1 MADELI
7 DAMHRIE
14 EMGGAMP
21 INPEEDIVGG
31 KSRKSR
37 ETTQSTKD
45 VYLKNI
51 IRLNNKQPI
60 KYKKN
65 GDPNYDFLK
74 DTEKILDRIGK
85 LKGNSQRTYL
95 ISIVTTLRG
104 LKQYEATYEF
114 YYKLMMNIA
123 EELKKGA
130 NTKSESQQKNWIEQN
145 QVLEIY
151 EDLKAKAMPLLVKKK
166 VDDQEWAIILDFIV
180 LSLYCLQPVRRNKDY
195 QLMLYVNDKNIIE
208 NIEFNYYLPKSHSIT
223 DLYGVRDKGVR
234 TPKFEFNQ
242 YKTSGTYNT
251 QEVDVNPEL
260 VDILTKYAKI
270 HPLKKQKNFYL
281 LVNYKGEPL
290 LAVNAITRIL
300 NRIFGRPIGVSL
312 LRAISL
318 TDKYKKVMEEMDK
331 TTSAMGTSASTAR
344 STYIKMD
351 ATA

>member
-1 MADELI
+1 MAEIPQELI
-7 DAMHRIE
+7 DAMFIE
-14 EMGGAMP
+14 DMGGVMHISETLRASGLAD
-21 INPEEDIVGG
+21 NDDACEGG

-114 YYKLMMNIA
+114 YYNKMMNIA

-208 NIEFNYYLPKSHSIT
+208 NIEFNYYLPKYHS
-223 DLYGVRDKGVR
+223 
-234 TPKFEFNQ
+234 PKFEFNQ

-260 VDILTKYAKI
+260 VDILSKYAKI

-351 ATA
+351 S

>member
-7 DAMHRIE
+7 DNLIE

-31 KSRKSR
+31 KSKKSR

-60 KYKKN
+60 KIKKN
-65 GDPNYDFLK
+65 GQFDYDFLK
-74 DTEKILDRIGK
+74 DTDKILERIGK

-104 LKQYEATYEF
+104 LKQYEQIYNF

-130 NTKSESQQKNWIEQN
+130 NTKSDSQQKNWIEQK
-145 QVLEIY
+145 QVLEVY
-151 EDLKAKAMPLLVKKK
+151 ESLKAKAIPLLAKKK
-166 VDDQEWAIILDFIV
+166 VDDQEWAIVLDFVV
-180 LSLYCLQPVRRNKDY
+180 LSLYVLQPVRRNKDY

-208 NIEFNYYLPKSHSIT
+208 NPEFNYYLPNTLH
-223 DLYGVRDKGVR
+223 RP
-234 TPKFEFNQ
+234 PKFEFNQ
-242 YKTSGTYNT
+242 YKTSGTYNM
-251 QEVDVNPEL
+251 QEVAVNPEL
-260 VDILTKYAKI
+260 VDILSKYAKI

-300 NRIFGRPIGVSL
+300 NKIFGRPIGVSL
-312 LRAISL
+312 LRSISL
-318 TDKYKKVMEEMDK
+318 TDKYKNIMEELDK
-331 TTSAMGTSASTAR
+331 TTTDMGTSAATAR
-344 STYIKMD
+344 GTYIKRD
-351 ATA
+351 N

>member
-1 MADELI
+1 MAEITQELI
-7 DAMHRIE
+7 DNLLE
-14 EMGGAMP
+14 DMGGAMP
-21 INPEEDIVGG
+21 INPEDVCEGG

-74 DTEKILDRIGK
+74 DTDKILERITK

-104 LKQYEATYEF
+104 LKQYDATYEF
-114 YYKLMMNIA
+114 YYKCMMQIA
-123 EELKKGA
+123 EDLKKGS

-145 QVLEIY
+145 QVISVY
-151 EDLKAKAMPLLVKKK
+151 EDLKEKAMPLLVKKK
-166 VDDQEWAIILDFIV
+166 VDDQEWAIILDFVI
-180 LSLYCLQPVRRNKDY
+180 LSLYVLQPVRRNKDY

-208 NIEFNYYLPKSHSIT
+208 NIEFNYYLPKI
-223 DLYGVRDKGVR
+223 K
-234 TPKFEFNQ
+234 KFEFNQ

-300 NRIFGRPIGVSL
+300 NRIFGRPIGVSM
-312 LRAISL
+312 LRNISL
-318 TDKYKKVMEEMDK
+318 TDKYKKIMEEMDK
-331 TTSAMGTSASTAR
+331 TTADMGTSKATSIG
-344 STYIKMD
+344 TYIKMD
-351 ATA
+351 S

>member
-1 MADELI
+1 MAEISQELI
-7 DAMHRIE
+7 DNLLE
-14 EMGGAMP
+14 DMGGAMP
-21 INPEEDIVGG
+21 INPEDVCEGG
-31 KSRKSR
+31 KSRKNR
-37 ETTQSTKD
+37 TTTQSTKD

-104 LKQYEATYEF
+104 LKQYDATYEF
-114 YYKLMMNIA
+114 YYKCMMQIA
-123 EELKKGA
+123 EDLKKKT

-145 QVLEIY
+145 QVISVY
-151 EDLKAKAMPLLVKKK
+151 EDLKEKAMPLLVKKK
-166 VDDQEWAIILDFIV
+166 VDDQEWAIILDFVI
-180 LSLYCLQPVRRNKDY
+180 LSLYCLQPVRRNRDY
-195 QLMLYVNDKNIIE
+195 MLMIYVNDKNLIE
-208 NIEFNYYLPKSHSIT
+208 NTEFNYYLPK
-223 DLYGVRDKGVR
+223 LK
-234 TPKFEFNQ
+234 KFEFNQ

-270 HPLKKQKNFYL
+270 HPLNKGKNKGKENFYL

-312 LRAISL
+312 LRSISL
-318 TDKYKKVMEEMDK
+318 TDKYKKIMEEMDK
-331 TTSAMGTSASTAR
+331 TTSAMGTSSSTAR
-344 STYIKMD
+344 GTYIKMD
-351 ATA
+351 S

>member
-1 MADELI
+1 MAELI
-7 DAMHRIE
+7 DNLIQ

-21 INPEEDIVGG
+21 INPEEVVGG
-31 KSRKSR
+31 GRKTR
-37 ETTQSTKD
+37 NTTQSTKE

-51 IRLNNKQPI
+51 QRLNNKQPI
-60 KYKKN
+60 KIKKN
-65 GDPNYDFLK
+65 GQFDYDFLK

-114 YYKLMMNIA
+114 YYKLMMQIA

-145 QVLEIY
+145 QVIEIY
-151 EDLKAKAMPLLVKKK
+151 EDLKEKAMPLLVKKK

-180 LSLYCLQPVRRNKDY
+180 LSLYVLQSVRRNKDY
-195 QLMLYVNDKNIIE
+195 MLMLYVNDKNIIE
-208 NIEFNYYLPKSHSIT
+208 NIEFNYYLPKI
-223 DLYGVRDKGVR
+223 K
-234 TPKFEFNQ
+234 KFEFNQ

-260 VDILTKYAKI
+260 VDILAKYAKL

-300 NRIFGRPIGVSL
+300 NRIFCRPIGVSL
-312 LRAISL
+312 LRSISL
-318 TDKYKKVMEEMDK
+318 TDKFKKVMEDLDK
-331 TTSAMGTSASTAR
+331 TTAEMGTSKATGIG
-344 STYIKMD
+344 TYIKMD
-351 ATA
+351 K